1 MRTNRPIFARRLAV
15 AFVFVLTASFG
26 ALAQNQVPNG
36 QKLKIQ
42 GIVIERDGE
51 SFTVQDLN
59 SVETVAVLNSSTKVR
74 THKNGIFR
82 GGTSYA
88 ATNILRGLRVQ
99 VEGVG
104 NAEGRL
110 VADTVKFDERDLRT
124 AQALQRVQD
133 QADRNSAL
141 SKANA
146 ELAKSNQERI
156 TRAEENEQR
165 LAGMIA
171 ENTALINENRALVN
185 KAQATADDG
194 VKSATVANT
203 RITALD
209 EFEPVRTVT
218 VNFRPGSA
226 VLSSKAKQEIEA
238 AAEWVK
244 TQNTKGWVVSVAG
257 FADTTGNTA
266 GNRSLSDRRAKA
278 VLDYLLTEH
287 NLTLQRLDQPFGYG
301 ESKPL
306 AANTTA
312 EGRAQNRRVEIRLLV
327 NKGIAAPSAD

>member
-1 MRTNRPIFARRLAV
+1 MRTNRPIFAQRLAL
-15 AFVFVLTASFG
+15 AFVFVLTASVG

-110 VADTVKFDERDLRT
+110 VANTVKFDERDLRT

-133 QADRNSAL
+133 QATETVHSQRPTPNSPNQIRNASREP
-141 SKANA
+141 KRM
-146 ELAKSNQERI
+146 SNDWR
-156 TRAEENEQR
+156 
-165 LAGMIA
+165 G
-171 ENTALINENRALVN
+171 
-185 KAQATADDG
+185 
-194 VKSATVANT
+194 
-203 RITALD
+203 
-209 EFEPVRTVT
+209 
-218 VNFRPGSA
+218 
-226 VLSSKAKQEIEA
+226 
-238 AAEWVK
+238 
-244 TQNTKGWVVSVAG
+244 
-257 FADTTGNTA
+257 
-266 GNRSLSDRRAKA
+266 
-278 VLDYLLTEH
+278 
-287 NLTLQRLDQPFGYG
+287 
-301 ESKPL
+301 
-306 AANTTA
+306 
-312 EGRAQNRRVEIRLLV
+312 
-327 NKGIAAPSAD
+327 